1 MVTIPIMARVVIV
14 VRMIVSVVAVAMVII
29 GVFTINTNGDASRR
43 WRTHDATRCSEQ
55 YND

>member
-43 WRTHDATRCSEQ
+43 
-55 YND
+55 